1 MDKLLSAR
9 VDETVIRRIG
19 SLARQLGTTK
29 KTVIEGAILFYA
41 EKLKNGAKADVPGRT
56 CGSRKRT
63 KSTAKTVTKDRHV
76 LRRSV
81 KKKRAK

>member
-41 EKLKNGAKADVPGRT
+41 DKLKNGAKADVPGRT
-56 CGSRKRT
+56 CGSRKRAA
-63 KSTAKTVTKDRHV
+63 STAKTVTKARQAAG
-76 LRRSV
+76 RSV
-81 KKKRAK
+81 KKKRPK

>member
-41 EKLKNGAKADVPGRT
+41 EKLKNGTKADVLERT
-56 CGSRKRT
+56 CSSQKRT
-63 KSTAKTVTKDRHV
+63 ESTAKTVTKARQV

-81 KKKRAK
+81 KKRRAK